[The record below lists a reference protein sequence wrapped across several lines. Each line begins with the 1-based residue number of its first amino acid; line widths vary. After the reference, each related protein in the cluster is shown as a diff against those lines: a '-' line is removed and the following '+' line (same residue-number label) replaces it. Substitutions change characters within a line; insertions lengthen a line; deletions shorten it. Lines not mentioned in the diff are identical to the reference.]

1 MIFIIFFIFVYI
13 ANLCFLIHY
22 RKHISI
28 NNIGFLFLIYWLINI
43 PIGLLL
49 FHDVINWNYNA
60 LSYMLI
66 CVDFFALSTSYINTT
81 SIEIDCSEKEFLFK
95 TKNVYYILFFG
106 FLAGLGY
113 VYLELSLNG
122 FSMSNLTSMQGLEEA
137 GYYYTDG
144 RYGGTTEIKTTTL
157 EQILLTINYATF
169 ALAGFVYC
177 FNNISKYLCFI
188 QFLPMIASTLST
200 TAKTLL
206 ISGLF
211 LWICGYLVA
220 TIYLRKNLK
229 VSIRI
234 LFTRLLL
241 PIFVCLAL
249 FYLSFSIRYQSN
261 DSEAIINRIFVY
273 MFGHVPCYDD
283 WFDKFDANLFGYSY
297 GQQSVGFLFGNHFPL
312 ELKAKY
318 VVPSLTT
325 PNGWTNVNTMFA
337 YVLMDFG
344 YLGSFLFWLL
354 LGKIA
359 MVAKKAVRHARI
371 WGFGVLGLCF
381 YIVIYSFLISPM
393 KYLSIVGG
401 FFLFSIMLFTIKLKR
416 ISYEL

>member
-13 ANLCFLIHY
+13 ANLCFLIYY

-43 PIGLLL
+43 PVGLLL
-49 FHDVINWNYNA
+49 FHDVINWNFNA

-81 SIEIDCSEKEFLFK
+81 SIKIDSIKKEFLFK

-144 RYGGTTEIKTTTL
+144 RYGGSTEIKTTTL

-261 DSEAIINRIFVY
+261 DSEESLFICLVMYHVMMIGLINLMLIYLDIPMVSRVLDF
-273 MFGHVPCYDD
+273 
-283 WFDKFDANLFGYSY
+283 
-297 GQQSVGFLFGNHFPL
+297 FL
-312 ELKAKY
+312 
-318 VVPSLTT
+318 
-325 PNGWTNVNTMFA
+325 
-337 YVLMDFG
+337 
-344 YLGSFLFWLL
+344 
-354 LGKIA
+354 
-359 MVAKKAVRHARI
+359 
-371 WGFGVLGLCF
+371 
-381 YIVIYSFLISPM
+381 VIISP
-393 KYLSIVGG
+393 
-401 FFLFSIMLFTIKLKR
+401 
-416 ISYEL
+416 